1 MTLSRQSLSP
11 GSASRIFDPIRQPLI
26 ESAKSCVCAGIGE
39 AVGEDFGGQR
49 FRHDDD
55 DDDDDDD
62 ECLCLLC
69 VPKRLVLF
77 CPGGHEHDRKNN
89 ID

>member
-1 MTLSRQSLSP
+1 MRLR
-11 GSASRIFDPIRQPLI
+11 
-26 ESAKSCVCAGIGE
+26 AGIGE

-55 DDDDDDD
+55 DDDDDNDD
-62 ECLCLLC
+62 ECLSLCVCLLC
-69 VPKRLVLF
+69 VPKPVWFFLTPFFVAVAF
-77 CPGGHEHDRKNN
+77 EHDRKNN

>member
-1 MTLSRQSLSP
+1 MRLR
-11 GSASRIFDPIRQPLI
+11 
-26 ESAKSCVCAGIGE
+26 AGIGE

-62 ECLCLLC
+62 ECLCVC
-69 VPKRLVLF
+69 VCVSFMRAKAGLVLF
-77 CPGGHEHDRKNN
+77 DPFFCGGRF
-89 ID
+89 